1 MAVTAEKSSQITNME
16 ASPAVMIRPSDLAG
30 RVRVA
35 RFQFTQGADVGDAPS
50 TMDLVKIQGGAQG
63 LTILK
68 GMSRIVCSAFGASRV
83 LDIGHTG
90 YTKHDGTVVAADAD
104 ILLDGADI
112 SAIASLPLG
121 VGTNALG
128 TDDSFDIDSINE
140 VTIQGVV
147 AGGTIPA
154 GATINGEIFYV
165 ND

>member
-1 MAVTAEKSSQITNME
+1 MAVTTEKSTQVTNME
-16 ASPAVMIRPSDLAG
+16 ASPPVHLKPSDLRG

-35 RFQFTQGADVGDAPS
+35 RFQFTQGAAAGDATS
-50 TMDLVKIQGGAQG
+50 TADLVKIQGGSQG

-68 GMSRIVCSAFGASRV
+68 SMSRVVCSAFGASRV

-90 YTKHDGTVVAADAD
+90 YTNQDGTAVAADAD
-104 ILLDGADI
+104 ILLDGADV
-112 SAIASLPLG
+112 SAIANLPLG

-128 TDDSFDIDSINE
+128 TDDAFDVDSVGE
-140 VTIQGVV
+140 VTIQAVV

-154 GATINGEIFYV
+154 GATLNGEIFYV